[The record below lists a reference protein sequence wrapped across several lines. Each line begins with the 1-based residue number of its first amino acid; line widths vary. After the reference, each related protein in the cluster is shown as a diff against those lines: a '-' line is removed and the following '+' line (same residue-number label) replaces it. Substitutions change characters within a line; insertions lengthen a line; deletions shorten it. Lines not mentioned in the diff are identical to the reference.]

1 MNKILSLTMC
11 LFLLFFLLPAH
22 AQRTKTKTTTSTA
35 TTKGNNNLYGLDT
48 STHAAPKTK
57 VEKVAADA
65 DNYTKIAADTKS
77 KIKTWFP
84 VKAGDTMYFVIPG
97 ITYTDPNLKLLK
109 EKLDGVKSTK
119 GLTSSYRNNTAV
131 VKIIFKGGDASNL
144 YDKLSD
150 DLKDMFSA
158 EDMEGNRAIL
168 NYKLAEATG
177 AKKPVAEGSK

>member
-1 MNKILSLTMC
+1 MC
-11 LFLLFFLLPAH
+11 VSLLFFLVPAR
-22 AQRTKTKTTTSTA
+22 AQRTKTKTTTST
-35 TTKGNNNLYGLDT
+35 TKTKGGTAYGLDT
-48 STHAAPKTK
+48 TTYSVPKTK
-57 VEKVAADA
+57 VEKMAADA

-177 AKKPVAEGSK
+177 AKKPVAESSK